1 MNQNQIII
9 TDLTGYEL
17 WQIEK
22 YGDIL
27 PESDQ
32 QPDEPHE
39 QWGFFMQLDS
49 ILHFS
54 GLYIISTPSYFY

>member
-1 MNQNQIII
+1 MISI
-9 TDLTGYEL
+9 TDPDLTAYEL
-17 WQIEK
+17 WQLEK

-39 QWGFFMQLDS
+39 Q
-49 ILHFS
+49 
-54 GLYIISTPSYFY
+54 